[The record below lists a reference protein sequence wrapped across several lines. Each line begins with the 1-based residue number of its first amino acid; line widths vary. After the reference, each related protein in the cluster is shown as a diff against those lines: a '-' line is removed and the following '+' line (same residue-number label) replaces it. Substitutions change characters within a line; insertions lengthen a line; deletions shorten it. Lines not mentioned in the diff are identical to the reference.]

1 MIELLKEHLGSIWFL
16 CTAALIF
23 VPLENFFPRHHEQKQ
38 LRKHLVLDVLYALVG
53 GMLTMLVAIVFI
65 VFVLFML
72 GGLVPSVVKDF
83 VHALPIWLQV
93 IMLIIGGDLYYYWAH
108 RAFHMVPFLW
118 RFHAIHHSVE
128 DMDWVAAHR
137 THPIDTGLTNS
148 GFVIVALLL
157 SIHPAALAIH
167 SLQFA
172 WHSLLKHSNVNVSWG
187 PLRWIYVTPTFHHWH
202 HGNTRD
208 AWDKNF
214 AAQFPI
220 WDILFGT
227 AIMKETENPKK
238 YGVDDPVPS
247 SFLGQLAYPFQRVK
261 RKSASNKQTSSNN
274 EASKLQ
280 G

>member
-1 MIELLKEHLGSIWFL
+1 MIEIFTKHIGNIWFV
-16 CTAALIF
+16 CAAALIF
-23 VPLENFFPRHHEQKQ
+23 IPLENLFPRHKEQKQ
-38 LRKHLVLDVLYALVG
+38 LRKYLFMDLMYTLLG
-53 GMLTMLVAIVFI
+53 GLLTMFVAIVFI
-65 VFVLFML
+65 LFAVTML
-72 GGLVPSVVKDF
+72 QGLVPSVVKSF
-83 VHALPIWLQV
+83 VHSLPIWLQV
-93 IMLIIGGDLYYYWAH
+93 IVLIICGDLYYYWAH

-148 GFVIVALLL
+148 GFVIVTLLFN
-157 SIHPAALAIH
+157 IHPAALAIH

-187 PLRWIYVTPTFHHWH
+187 PLRWLYVTPTFHHWH
-202 HGNTRD
+202 HGNTRE

-227 AIMKETENPKK
+227 AIMKESENPEK
-238 YGVDDPVPS
+238 YGVDDPVPYN
-247 SFLGQLAYPFQRVK
+247 FIGQLAYPFQR
-261 RKSASNKQTSSNN
+261 SDDAAATTGQQPEQT
-274 EASKLQ
+274 A